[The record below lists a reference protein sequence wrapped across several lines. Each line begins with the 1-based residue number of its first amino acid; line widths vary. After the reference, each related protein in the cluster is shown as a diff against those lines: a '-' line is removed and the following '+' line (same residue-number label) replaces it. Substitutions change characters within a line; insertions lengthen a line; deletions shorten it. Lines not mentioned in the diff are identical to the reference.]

1 MAFRGLG
8 QARWPSR
15 RRRRGGGPLVAA
27 KPCGIVNSC
36 GVASPDRK
44 RNSQNTF
51 SSCGRSTVDCGASQ
65 GANSRCQGTVQYYS
79 SARNTGGESVEEL
92 LAIPGFQWAGA
103 TTGSQGTTDPKLL
116 GEAHPSSCTRQV
128 RFFLLAQTL
137 QRSPRECA
145 RQRFPS
151 SLAPEQQ
158 AAPSVA
164 RPWKREENYS
174 PSWQKGDCMAT
185 ARYMLVCD
193 TEPLLHTRDGAV
205 TAAETSNG
213 RRADIGCRSLRQ
225 IVRQIT
231 RTGVQRKKPFAR
243 NLHHKCVPS
252 PQKEANNHHFGV
264 RVTGRRVKEMQKS
277 FILQDEMLS

>member
-1 MAFRGLG
+1 VAGVRWTAGRHRGRTLGVRERCNIIHRQGTLAANQWKSFWRYQDFSG
-8 QARWPSR
+8 QARP
-15 RRRRGGGPLVAA
+15 
-27 KPCGIVNSC
+27 
-36 GVASPDRK
+36 
-44 RNSQNTF
+44 
-51 SSCGRSTVDCGASQ
+51 
-65 GANSRCQGTVQYYS
+65 
-79 SARNTGGESVEEL
+79 
-92 LAIPGFQWAGA
+92 
-103 TTGSQGTTDPKLL
+103 GSQGTTDPKLL

-128 RFFLLAQTL
+128 RFFLLAQKL

-164 RPWKREENYS
+164 RPWKREEYYS

-205 TAAETSNG
+205 TAAGTSNG

-252 PQKEANNHHFGV
+252 PQKEANNHHFVV
-264 RVTGRRVKEMQKS
+264 RVTGRRVKKVP
-277 FILQDEMLS
+277 FCRTK